1 MALRPHLAMGLPFR
15 VGRYVQAIARRARRG
30 TGRDA
35 VHRFGA
41 SWAVPATRSAVRDRI
56 ADDAR
61 VSFLREYGLFLLETL
76 TVVAAIVT
84 VLVTVAV
91 LVGRTARARRPDAR
105 GLRVRNLNRTFEDL
119 GIALRSH
126 TVPRKV
132 AKAQARALRKQRK
145 ALDAKGPVTGAA
157 EGPAGTAGTA
167 SGRPRVFVLDFHGDI
182 RATEVAGLREEVT
195 AVVSVARPGD
205 EVVVRLENPGGTV
218 HDQGFAAAQL
228 LRVRSRGVRLVVA
241 VDKVAASGGY
251 MMACVADR
259 IIAAPFA
266 VVGSI
271 GVITEIPNV
280 FRLLERAGV
289 EFEQVTGGEY
299 KRTVTPFT
307 QTTPAKREKLTEQVA
322 DIHALFKEW
331 VATNR
336 PQVDIERVATGEHW
350 YGTRAVEL
358 GLVDEL
364 VTSDDYLL
372 ARAAEADLYSVRWTQ
387 GHRTARRL
395 ASLVSSLTS
404 MTSAD
409 PLR

>member
-1 MALRPHLAMGLPFR
+1 M
-15 VGRYVQAIARRARRG
+15 
-30 TGRDA
+30 
-35 VHRFGA
+35 
-41 SWAVPATRSAVRDRI
+41 
-56 ADDAR
+56 
-61 VSFLREYGLFLLETL
+61 SFLREYGLFLLETL

-84 VLVTVAV
+84 VLVAVAV

-105 GLRVRNLNRTFEDL
+105 GLRVRNLNRGFEDL
-119 GIALRSH
+119 GFALRSH
-126 TVPRKV
+126 TMPRKA

-145 ALDAKGPVTGAA
+145 ALDAKAPATGAA
-157 EGPAGTAGTA
+157 EGTTGTAGAAA

-280 FRLLERAGV
+280 FRLLDRAGV

-372 ARAAEADLYSVRWTQ
+372 ARAAGADLYSVRWTQ

-404 MTSAD
+404 LRSPD

>member
-1 MALRPHLAMGLPFR
+1 M
-15 VGRYVQAIARRARRG
+15 
-30 TGRDA
+30 
-35 VHRFGA
+35 
-41 SWAVPATRSAVRDRI
+41 
-56 ADDAR
+56 
-61 VSFLREYGLFLLETL
+61 SFLREYGLFLLETL